1 LYKEIEESIKY
12 ALFYKILDWYIDY
25 NFELSESIFSKN
37 IIEYFLPSNIFTLEI
52 KRHYQ
57 LLIESDKLT
66 LNRAVSIARSIG
78 AFEKKNELF
87 GEFVIELFEKSQ
99 RMFKDKD
106 SLKKV
111 QTELYIA
118 FTSLGLK
125 SGTVGKPFEVD
136 LELKELLLKLIASI
150 SHKNYQV
157 NNFLNSILGSV
168 ERDIQFSIRERGEN
182 EW

>member
-1 LYKEIEESIKY
+1 
-12 ALFYKILDWYIDY
+12 
-25 NFELSESIFSKN
+25 
-37 IIEYFLPSNIFTLEI
+37 
-52 KRHYQ
+52 
-57 LLIESDKLT
+57 
-66 LNRAVSIARSIG
+66 
-78 AFEKKNELF
+78 
-87 GEFVIELFEKSQ
+87 
-99 RMFKDKD
+99 
-106 SLKKV
+106 
-111 QTELYIA
+111 
-118 FTSLGLK
+118 LK